1 MKEMSDEERRAFLS
15 YGTRTGKVATVRADG
30 SPHAV
35 PVWFVLD
42 GDDVVFTTWHESVKA
57 KSIQRDGRA
66 ALVVDEEVFP
76 YSFVT
81 VEGRAT
87 VSNDAEVRRRWA
99 RSIAERY
106 VPADLVES
114 YVERNA
120 VEGELVVRLSPRRIV
135 AQAELAS

>member
-1 MKEMSDEERRAFLS
+1 MKEMSDEDRRAFLS

-30 SPHAV
+30 SPHVV

-42 GDDVVFTTWHESVKA
+42 GDDIVFTTWHESVKA

-66 ALVVDEEVFP
+66 SLVVDEEVFP
-76 YSFVT
+76 YSFVM
-81 VEGRAT
+81 VDGRAT
-87 VSNDAEVRRRWA
+87 VSSGADVRRRWA

-106 VPADLVES
+106 VPPELVES

-120 VEGELVVRLSPRRIV
+120 VEGELVVRLKPRRIL
-135 AQAELAS
+135 AQAELA